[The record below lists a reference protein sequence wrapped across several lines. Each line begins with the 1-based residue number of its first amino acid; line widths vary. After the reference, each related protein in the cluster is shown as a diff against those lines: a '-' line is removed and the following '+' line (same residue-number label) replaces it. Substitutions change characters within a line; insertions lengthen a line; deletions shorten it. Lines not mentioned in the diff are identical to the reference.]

1 MCQFK
6 TFLARTCTDMSDFN
20 ENSYTSTL
28 MRYSNF
34 YKWYSYNAEGDQKKK
49 RKSENQI

>member
-28 MRYSNF
+28 MMYSNF
-34 YKWYSYNAEGDQKKK
+34 NKRYSYNAEGDQKKK
-49 RKSENQI
+49 KI